1 LHGQVESASERSAAE
16 SAVRQLTGVR
26 VVDNLIRVEQRT
38 EPTAA
43 DVEHRVQE
51 AIARMADL
59 HARSVRVTMNKS
71 TVNLRGHLPS
81 LAALE
86 TAVHAAEAAPGAT
99 AVESDIVVT
108 TQSLR

>member
-1 LHGQVESASERSAAE
+1 LIGTNRADAAS

-26 VVDNLIRVEQRT
+26 ALDNLIKVKPQT

-43 DVEHRVQE
+43 EVERRVQE

-59 HARSVRVTMNKS
+59 HARAIRVTMNDS
-71 TVNLRGHLPS
+71 TVHLQGHLPS
-81 LAALE
+81 LAVLQTAL
-86 TAVHAAEAAPGAT
+86 HAAETAPGVT
-99 AVESDIVVT
+99 AVESDSVVT